1 MAKTK
6 IHVGLEIGTS
16 KTCMVVGE
24 VKPDATV
31 TIIGVGEV
39 PSEGVVRGEIEDT
52 SKVIQCI
59 YDAWNMAQDHADV
72 DIMTVYLSVTGAHM
86 SGQNNRGT
94 FRLPPGRKHY
104 FPGAYGRGDGNC
116 PGRCPGP
123 EQFVLHRV
131 PGLFSVDG
139 QENLTNPAGLTGRTL
154 DIDCHIIHGIK
165 SRITNS
171 FRCVREVPLDIA
183 DVVFAPIA
191 TAQFV
196 LNRQVKQA
204 GALLIDMGAGT
215 TDYVLYLDG
224 QLVASGC
231 VPLGGDHISNDI
243 TLMTGIPLAQA
254 ELLKKTE
261 GDANSFSGKTNEMVR
276 VRGEGHMKDAAIE
289 RNVLNEIIRSRLLEI
304 FNLVKSSL
312 PKDTFKGNRCHGV
325 YLCGGASLMRGV
337 GGTGFPRV
345 RRGHQPAYAGQK
357 RSAFLPGRS
366 ALLHGHRPDTV
377 CPDSGCRAAAT
388 AQLAGP
394 DAGFLRKEELLINLY
409 PN

>member
-1 MAKTK
+1 MDEVT
-6 IHVGLEIGTS
+6 EI
-16 KTCMVVGE
+16 
-24 VKPDATV
+24 A
-31 TIIGVGEV
+31 
-39 PSEGVVRGEIEDT
+39 R
-52 SKVIQCI
+52 
-59 YDAWNMAQDHADV
+59 DV
-72 DIMTVYLSVTGAHM
+72 AL
-86 SGQNNRGT
+86 
-94 FRLPPGRKHY
+94 
-104 FPGAYGRGDGNC
+104 
-116 PGRCPGP
+116 GP

-243 TLMTGIPLAQA
+243 TLMTGIPLPQA

-276 VRGEGHMKDAAIE
+276 VRGEGGMKDAAVE

-337 GGTGFPRV
+337 GELASHVFGVAISRPTLSKNGAPSYLDDPRYCTAIGLI
-345 RRGHQPAYAGQK
+345 RYAQILDAELPPQ
-357 RSAFLPGRS
+357 RSWLGRLFGLFS
-366 ALLHGHRPDTV
+366 
-377 CPDSGCRAAAT
+377 
-388 AQLAGP
+388 
-394 DAGFLRKEELLINLY
+394 KERS
-409 PN
+409 

>member
-39 PSEGVVRGEIEDT
+39 PSDGVVRGEIQDT
-52 SKVIQCI
+52 AKVIQCV
-59 YDAWNMAQDHADV
+59 YDAWNQTQDHADV
-72 DIMTVYLSVTGAHM
+72 DIMTVYLSVTGQHIK
-86 SGQNNRGT
+86 GQNNRGT
-94 FRLPPGRKHY
+94 FRLPPDESIISPDHMEEVSEIARDV
-104 FPGAYGRGDGNC
+104 AL
-116 PGRCPGP
+116 GP
-123 EQFVLHRV
+123 DRFVLHRV
-131 PGLFSVDG
+131 PGLYSVDG
-139 QENLTNPAGLTGRTL
+139 QENLTNPVGLTGRTL

-191 TAQFV
+191 TAQYV
-196 LNRQVKQA
+196 LNRKAKQA

-243 TLMTGIPLAQA
+243 ALMTGIPLAQA
-254 ELLKKTE
+254 ELVKKTE
-261 GDANSFSGKTNEMVR
+261 GDANSFTGKTNEMVH
-276 VRGEGHMKDAAIE
+276 VRGIDQHMKPAAIE
-289 RNVLNEIIRSRLLEI
+289 RHVLNEIIRTRLVEI
-304 FNLVKSSL
+304 FNMVKASL
-312 PKDTFKGNRCHGV
+312 PADTFTSRRCNGV

-337 GGTGFPRV
+337 GELASQVYGVPISRPTYSEEDTPSYMADPRLCTALGLI
-345 RRGHQPAYAGQK
+345 RYAQILDAELPKK
-357 RSAFLPGRS
+357 RSWLGR
-366 ALLHGHRPDTV
+366 LFHGFRED
-377 CPDSGCRAAAT
+377 
-388 AQLAGP
+388 
-394 DAGFLRKEELLINLY
+394 
-409 PN
+409 

>member
-72 DIMTVYLSVTGAHM
+72 DIMTVYLSVTGAHIV
-86 SGQNNRGT
+86 GQNNRGT
-94 FRLPPGRKHY
+94 FRLPPDESIISQEHMDEVTEIARDV
-104 FPGAYGRGDGNC
+104 AL
-116 PGRCPGP
+116 GP

-183 DVVFAPIA
+183 DVVLPPLPRPSLCS
-191 TAQFV
+191 TG
-196 LNRQVKQA
+196 RSSRR
-204 GALLIDMGAGT
+204 AL
-215 TDYVLYLDG
+215 
-224 QLVASGC
+224 C
-231 VPLGGDHISNDI
+231 
-243 TLMTGIPLAQA
+243 
-254 ELLKKTE
+254 LLTW
-261 GDANSFSGKTNEMVR
+261 
-276 VRGEGHMKDAAIE
+276 E
-289 RNVLNEIIRSRLLEI
+289 RARRTMC
-304 FNLVKSSL
+304 F
-312 PKDTFKGNRCHGV
+312 TWT
-325 YLCGGASLMRGV
+325 ASLW
-337 GGTGFPRV
+337 P
-345 RRGHQPAYAGQK
+345 
-357 RSAFLPGRS
+357 
-366 ALLHGHRPDTV
+366 
-377 CPDSGCRAAAT
+377 
-388 AQLAGP
+388 P
-394 DAGFLRKEELLINLY
+394 DACRWAVTTFPMTSR
-409 PN
+409 

>member
-1 MAKTK
+1 
-6 IHVGLEIGTS
+6 
-16 KTCMVVGE
+16 
-24 VKPDATV
+24 
-31 TIIGVGEV
+31 
-39 PSEGVVRGEIEDT
+39 
-52 SKVIQCI
+52 
-59 YDAWNMAQDHADV
+59 
-72 DIMTVYLSVTGAHM
+72 
-86 SGQNNRGT
+86 
-94 FRLPPGRKHY
+94 
-104 FPGAYGRGDGNC
+104 
-116 PGRCPGP
+116 
-123 EQFVLHRV
+123 
-131 PGLFSVDG
+131 
-139 QENLTNPAGLTGRTL
+139 
-154 DIDCHIIHGIK
+154 
-165 SRITNS
+165 
-171 FRCVREVPLDIA
+171 VREVPLDIA

-215 TDYVLYLDG
+215 TDYVLYQDG

-337 GGTGFPRV
+337 GELASHVFGVAISRPTLVKNGAPSYLDDPRYCTAIGLIRYAQILDAELPQQRSWLGRMLGFF
-345 RRGHQPAYAGQK
+345 GK
-357 RSAFLPGRS
+357 KTS
-366 ALLHGHRPDTV
+366 
-377 CPDSGCRAAAT
+377 
-388 AQLAGP
+388 
-394 DAGFLRKEELLINLY
+394 
-409 PN
+409 

>member
-16 KTCMVVGE
+16 KTSMVVGE

-72 DIMTVYLSVTGAHM
+72 DIMTVYLSVTGAHIV
-86 SGQNNRGT
+86 GQNNRGT
-94 FRLPPGRKHY
+94 FRLPPDESIISQEHMDEVTEIARDI
-104 FPGAYGRGDGNC
+104 AL
-116 PGRCPGP
+116 GP

-131 PGLFSVDG
+131 PGLFSV
-139 QENLTNPAGLTGRTL
+139 

-276 VRGEGHMKDAAIE
+276 VRGEGNMKDAAIE

-337 GGTGFPRV
+337 GELASHVFGVAISRPTLVKNGAPSYLDDPRYCTAIGLI
-345 RRGHQPAYAGQK
+345 RYAQILDAELPQQ
-357 RSAFLPGRS
+357 RSWLGRV
-366 ALLHGHRPDTV
+366 LGLFG
-377 CPDSGCRAAAT
+377 
-388 AQLAGP
+388 
-394 DAGFLRKEELLINLY
+394 RKNS
-409 PN
+409 

>member
-1 MAKTK
+1 M
-6 IHVGLEIGTS
+6 
-16 KTCMVVGE
+16 
-24 VKPDATV
+24 
-31 TIIGVGEV
+31 
-39 PSEGVVRGEIEDT
+39 
-52 SKVIQCI
+52 
-59 YDAWNMAQDHADV
+59 
-72 DIMTVYLSVTGAHM
+72 
-86 SGQNNRGT
+86 
-94 FRLPPGRKHY
+94 
-104 FPGAYGRGDGNC
+104 
-116 PGRCPGP
+116 
-123 EQFVLHRV
+123 

-276 VRGEGHMKDAAIE
+276 VRGDGHMKDAAIE

-337 GGTGFPRV
+337 GELASHVFGVAISRPTLVKNGAPSYLDDPRYCTAIGLIRYAQILDAELPQQRSWLGRMLGFF
-345 RRGHQPAYAGQK
+345 GK
-357 RSAFLPGRS
+357 KNS
-366 ALLHGHRPDTV
+366 
-377 CPDSGCRAAAT
+377 
-388 AQLAGP
+388 
-394 DAGFLRKEELLINLY
+394 
-409 PN
+409 

>member
-72 DIMTVYLSVTGAHM
+72 DIMTVYLSVTGAHIV
-86 SGQNNRGT
+86 GQNNRGT
-94 FRLPPGRKHY
+94 FRLPPDESIISQEHMDEVTEIARDI
-104 FPGAYGRGDGNC
+104 AL
-116 PGRCPGP
+116 GP

-165 SRITNS
+165 SRSTDS

-276 VRGEGHMKDAAIE
+276 VRGEGNMKDAAIE

-337 GGTGFPRV
+337 GELASHVFGVAISRPTLVKNGAPSYLDDPRYCTAIGLI
-345 RRGHQPAYAGQK
+345 RYAQILDAELPQQ
-357 RSAFLPGRS
+357 RSWLGRV
-366 ALLHGHRPDTV
+366 LGLFG
-377 CPDSGCRAAAT
+377 
-388 AQLAGP
+388 
-394 DAGFLRKEELLINLY
+394 RKNS
-409 PN
+409 

>member
-72 DIMTVYLSVTGAHM
+72 DIMTVYLSVTGAHIV
-86 SGQNNRGT
+86 GQNNRGT
-94 FRLPPGRKHY
+94 FRLPPDESIISQEHMDEVTEIARDI
-104 FPGAYGRGDGNC
+104 AL
-116 PGRCPGP
+116 GP

-154 DIDCHIIHGIK
+154 DIDCPYHPRHK

-276 VRGEGHMKDAAIE
+276 VRGEGNMKDAAIE

-337 GGTGFPRV
+337 GELASHVFGVAISRPTLVKNGAPSYLDDPRYCTAIGLI
-345 RRGHQPAYAGQK
+345 RYAQILDAELPQQ
-357 RSAFLPGRS
+357 RSWLGRV
-366 ALLHGHRPDTV
+366 LGLFG
-377 CPDSGCRAAAT
+377 
-388 AQLAGP
+388 
-394 DAGFLRKEELLINLY
+394 RKNS
-409 PN
+409 

>member
-39 PSEGVVRGEIEDT
+39 PSEGVVRGEIQDT
-52 SKVIQCI
+52 SKVIQCV
-59 YDAWNMAQDHADV
+59 YDAWNLAQDHADV
-72 DIMTVYLSVTGAHM
+72 DIMTVYLSVTGQHIM
-86 SGQNNRGT
+86 GQNNRGT
-94 FRLPPGRKHY
+94 FRLPSDESIVSQDHMDEVTEIARDV
-104 FPGAYGRGDGNC
+104 AL
-116 PGRCPGP
+116 GP
-123 EQFVLHRV
+123 DRFVLHRV

-154 DIDCHIIHGIK
+154 DIDCHVIHGVK

-204 GALLIDMGAGT
+204 GSLLIDMGAGT

-243 TLMTGIPLAQA
+243 ALMTGIPLAQA
-254 ELLKKTE
+254 ELAKKTE
-261 GDANSFSGKTNEMVR
+261 GDANSFAGNTNEMVHI
-276 VRGEGHMKDAAIE
+276 RGVGHMKDVAIE
-289 RNVLNEIIRSRLLEI
+289 RYALNNPIRERLLEI
-304 FNLVKSSL
+304 FNLVKQAL
-312 PKDTFKGNRCHGV
+312 PADTFSGKRCHGV

-337 GGTGFPRV
+337 GELASQVFGVPISRPTLSEDADAPSYLADDPRYCTAIGLI
-345 RRGHQPAYAGQK
+345 RYAQILDAELPVK
-357 RSAFLPGRS
+357 RSWLGKLF
-366 ALLHGHRPDTV
+366 HGFSKD
-377 CPDSGCRAAAT
+377 
-388 AQLAGP
+388 
-394 DAGFLRKEELLINLY
+394 K
-409 PN
+409 

>member
-72 DIMTVYLSVTGAHM
+72 DIMTVYLSVTGAHIV
-86 SGQNNRGT
+86 GQNNRGT
-94 FRLPPGRKHY
+94 FRLPL
-104 FPGAYGRGDGNC
+104 
-116 PGRCPGP
+116 GP

-171 FRCVREVPLDIA
+171 FRCVREVPLDIV

-215 TDYVLYLDG
+215 TDYVLYQDG

-337 GGTGFPRV
+337 GELASHVFGVAISRPTLVKNGAPSYLDDPRYCTAIGLIRYAQILDAELPQQRSWLGRMLGFF
-345 RRGHQPAYAGQK
+345 GK
-357 RSAFLPGRS
+357 KTS
-366 ALLHGHRPDTV
+366 
-377 CPDSGCRAAAT
+377 
-388 AQLAGP
+388 
-394 DAGFLRKEELLINLY
+394 
-409 PN
+409 

>member
-72 DIMTVYLSVTGAHM
+72 DIMTVYLSVTGAHIV
-86 SGQNNRGT
+86 GQNNRGT
-94 FRLPPGRKHY
+94 FRLPPDESIISQEHMDEVTEIARDV
-104 FPGAYGRGDGNC
+104 AL
-116 PGRCPGP
+116 GP

-304 FNLVKSSL
+304 FQPGQIFPAQGYFQGQPL
-312 PKDTFKGNRCHGV
+312 PRRLPV
-325 YLCGGASLMRGV
+325 RGRQPDARR
-337 GGTGFPRV
+337 GGTGLPRV
-345 RRGHQPAYAGQK
+345 RRGHQPAYAG
-357 RSAFLPGRS
+357 
-366 ALLHGHRPDTV
+366 
-377 CPDSGCRAAAT
+377 
-388 AQLAGP
+388 
-394 DAGFLRKEELLINLY
+394 
-409 PN
+409 